1 MFDLQ
6 AIINGCPCQ
15 QPQAAKFPPFFFLLQ
30 TMIIFTQ
37 KIELKINL
45 YKNKVLQRFSFQ
57 VVLATCEVQPQ
68 EESLRVQVGTGR
80 LDSFPK
86 LGFQDNEDGSSTEG
100 CKIY

>member
-1 MFDLQ
+1 MVAPVNSHKLQ
-6 AIINGCPCQ
+6 SS
-15 QPQAAKFPPFFFLLQ
+15 PPFFFLLQ

-68 EESLRVQVGTGR
+68 EESLRVQVV
-80 LDSFPK
+80 L
-86 LGFQDNEDGSSTEG
+86 EG
-100 CKIY
+100 